1 MVIFSLCQVTSQIS
15 VSSNQCADLFT
26 GGVQHE
32 VGGEGEDHGEGEGG
46 EGEAEVGGLGVEADG
61 EQRVDH
67 RDVALHR
74 HRDRQVHRQHQARL
88 HIRR

>member
-1 MVIFSLCQVTSQIS
+1 MDSMIKTQRFFRLIS
-15 VSSNQCADLFT
+15 SDLVA

-32 VGGEGEDHGEGEGG
+32 VCGEGEDHGEGEGG

-61 EQRVDH
+61 EERVDH

-88 HIRR
+88 HIQR

>member
-1 MVIFSLCQVTSQIS
+1 MDSMIKTQRFFRLIS
-15 VSSNQCADLFT
+15 SDLVA

-46 EGEAEVGGLGVEADG
+46 QGEAEVGGLGVEADG